1 MTKWAIIK
9 DIYGRRKRYNL
20 DKAEPLNISIPEDE
34 CPLPGALE
42 NVYLFPK
49 TRVLVFET
57 CEYVECASDSY
68 GIKPRTRYHF
78 ATEEEIIDLY
88 EYTGDERL
96 LPFIMEGE
104 V

>member
-1 MTKWAIIK
+1 MAKWAIIK

-20 DKAEPLNISIPEDE
+20 DKAEPLNISLSEDE
-34 CPLPGALE
+34 YSLPWALPVALK

-49 TRVLVFET
+49 TQVLVFEMY
-57 CEYVECASDSY
+57 EYTDS
-68 GIKPRTRYHF
+68 IKPHRYHF

-88 EYTGDERL
+88 EHTGDERL
-96 LPFIMEGE
+96 LPFITEGE